1 MQFLILKILTR
12 ITEEGRNSMRHFV
25 AGLLLVLS
33 IVLLSISI
41 YFLMGM
47 YIQEKQDDALQ
58 EQLRDIYEN
67 EDGAQELPGW
77 EHIPTG
83 KPASFVVDA
92 GLLALHEENPDC
104 IGWLTVDGTMI
115 DYPVMHHPEEENYYL
130 HRDFDGNYNANGCL
144 FLAENCE
151 PETSDN
157 LIIYGHHMNSGKMFA
172 ALEGYKEKKFC
183 EEHSLIIYNTL
194 HGKETYQVLAAFATP
209 VYTGNDFA
217 YYAFIKAE
225 SKRDYDSFIEAV
237 KKRSLYDTGVTA
249 VYGEKLLTLS
259 TCEYSQ
265 KNGRMV
271 VVAKKIETE

>member
-1 MQFLILKILTR
+1 MKQFI
-12 ITEEGRNSMRHFV
+12 
-25 AGLLLVLS
+25 AGLLFILS
-33 IVLLSISI
+33 VVLLSISI

-47 YIQEKQDDALQ
+47 YRQEKQDDALQ
-58 EQLRDIYEN
+58 EQLREIYED
-67 EDGAQELPGW
+67 EDRAQETPEGG
-77 EHIPTG
+77 IPSGETA
-83 KPASFVVDA
+83 PFVVDA

-104 IGWLTVDGTMI
+104 IGWLTIEGTMV
-115 DYPVMHHPEEENYYL
+115 DYPVMYHPEEENYYL

-172 ALEGYKEKKFC
+172 TLEGYKEKKFC
-183 EEHSLIIYNTL
+183 EEHSLIIYSTL
-194 HGKETYQVLAAFATP
+194 HGKETYQVMAAFATP
-209 VYTGNDFA
+209 VYTGNDFT
-217 YYAFIKAE
+217 YYTFTKAE
-225 SKRDYDSFIEAV
+225 DKRDYDSFIEAV

-249 VYGEKLLTLS
+249 SYGEKLLTLS

-271 VVAKKIETE
+271 VVAKKIEAE

>member
-1 MQFLILKILTR
+1 MKQFIAGVLFIL
-12 ITEEGRNSMRHFV
+12 SV
-25 AGLLLVLS
+25 
-33 IVLLSISI
+33 VLLSISI

-47 YIQEKQDDALQ
+47 YRQEKQDDDLQ
-58 EQLRDIYEN
+58 EKLREIYEH
-67 EDGAQELPGW
+67 EDRAQETPEG
-77 EHIPTG
+77 EIPSG
-83 KPASFVVDA
+83 EPAPFVVDA

-104 IGWLTVDGTMI
+104 IGWLTIERTMV
-115 DYPVMHHPEEENYYL
+115 DYPVMYHPEEENYYL

-172 ALEGYKEKKFC
+172 ALEDYKEKKFC
-183 EEHSLIIYNTL
+183 EEHPLITYNTL

-209 VYTGNDFA
+209 VYTGNDFT
-217 YYAFIKAE
+217 YYAFTKAE
-225 SKRDYDSFIEAV
+225 DKGEYDSFIKAV
-237 KKRSLYDTGVTA
+237 KERSLYDTGVTA
-249 VYGEKLLTLS
+249 SYGEKLLTLS

-271 VVAKKIETE
+271 VVAKKIEAE

>member
-1 MQFLILKILTR
+1 MRRFLAGILLIC
-12 ITEEGRNSMRHFV
+12 
-25 AGLLLVLS
+25 S

-47 YIQEKQDDALQ
+47 FVQEKKDDLLQ
-58 EQLRDIYEN
+58 EQLREIYEN
-67 EDGAQELPGW
+67 EDGAQEPDRDY
-77 EHIPTG
+77 IPSG
-83 KPASFVVDA
+83 QAASFMVDA

-104 IGWLTVDGTMI
+104 IGWITIEGTMI
-115 DYPVMHHPEEENYYL
+115 DYPVMYRPEEENYYL

-144 FLAENCE
+144 FVAENCDL
-151 PETSDN
+151 ETSDN

-172 ALEGYKEKKFC
+172 ALEEYKQEQFY
-183 EEHSLIIYNTL
+183 EEHPLIIFNTL
-194 HGKETYQVLAAFATP
+194 HGKEAYQVMAAFATS

-217 YYAFIKAE
+217 YYAFTKAE
-225 SKRDYDSFIEAV
+225 DKAEYDSFIEAV
-237 KKRSLYDTGVTA
+237 KERSFYDTGIA
-249 VYGEKLLTLS
+249 ALYGEKLLTLS

>member
-25 AGLLLVLS
+25 AGLLFVLS
-33 IVLLSISI
+33 IVLLPISI

-77 EHIPTG
+77 EYILTG

-104 IGWLTVDGTMI
+104 IGWLTIDGTMI
-115 DYPVMHHPEEENYYL
+115 DYPVMYHPEEENYYL

-209 VYTGNDFA
+209 VYTGNDFP

>member
-1 MQFLILKILTR
+1 MRRFL
-12 ITEEGRNSMRHFV
+12 
-25 AGLLLVLS
+25 AGVLLSCS

-47 YIQEKQDDALQ
+47 FVQEKKDDLLQ
-58 EQLRDIYEN
+58 EQLREIYEN
-67 EDGAQELPGW
+67 EDGTQEPDQ
-77 EHIPTG
+77 EYIPSRQA
-83 KPASFVVDA
+83 ASFMVDA

-104 IGWLTVDGTMI
+104 IGWLTIEGTMI
-115 DYPVMHHPEEENYYL
+115 DYPVMYHPEEENYYL

-144 FLAENCE
+144 FVAENCDL
-151 PETSDN
+151 ETSDN

-172 ALEGYKEKKFC
+172 ALEGYKEEKFC
-183 EEHSLIIYNTL
+183 EEHPLITFNTL
-194 HGKETYQVLAAFATP
+194 HGEEKYQVMAAFSTP

-217 YYAFIKAE
+217 YYTFTKAE
-225 SKRDYDSFIEAV
+225 SKAEYDSFIEAV
-237 KKRSLYDTGVTA
+237 KGRSLYDTGITA
-249 VYGEKLLTLS
+249 AYGERLLTLS